1 MKKADHTY
9 KSLVVDILSKSFDD
23 NQSINYIVK
32 QDSKRKERIE
42 GLMEYCFKVCLAKG
56 QIFISDNDKSCALI
70 LHPEKKMG
78 AIKEMLLEL
87 KLAISSIGVIRSFK
101 VLKREKLIKQNQPK
115 EPFYYL
121 WFIGVAPDAQGKGIG
136 SALIEEVFQKYNEE
150 TRPFYLETSVVKNLS
165 WYEKYGFKLFKELDL
180 GHKLYLMLR
189 PKR

>member
-9 KSLVVDILSKSFDD
+9 KSLIVDILSKSFGD
-23 NQSINYIVK
+23 NKSINYLVK
-32 QDSKRKERIE
+32 QDSKRKKRIE
-42 GLMEYCFKVCLAKG
+42 GLMQYCFDICLVKG
-56 QIFISDNDKSCALI
+56 QIFISDDENACALI
-70 LHPEKKMG
+70 LHPERKIG
-78 AIKEMLLEL
+78 TIKEMLLEL
-87 KLAISSIGVIRSFK
+87 KLAINCIGLSRSYK

-121 WFIGVAPDAQGKGIG
+121 WFIGVAPEAQGKGIG
-136 SALIEEVFQKYNEE
+136 SALIEEVFIKYNEE

-165 WYEKYGFKLFKELDL
+165 WYEKYGFKIFKELDL

>member
-1 MKKADHTY
+1 
-9 KSLVVDILSKSFDD
+9 
-23 NQSINYIVK
+23 
-32 QDSKRKERIE
+32 
-42 GLMEYCFKVCLAKG
+42 AKG

-87 KLAISSIGVIRSFK
+87 KLAINSIGVIRSFK

-136 SALIEEVFQKYNEE
+136 SALIEEVFQKYNKG
-150 TRPFYLETSVVKNLS
+150 TRLFYLETSVVKNLS
-165 WYEKYGFKLFKELDL
+165 WYEKYGFKIFKELDL

>member
-9 KSLVVDILSKSFDD
+9 KSLVVDILSRSFDD

-87 KLAISSIGVIRSFK
+87 KLAINGIGVIRSFK

-121 WFIGVAPDAQGKGIG
+121 WLIGVAPDTQGKGIG
-136 SALIEEVFQKYNEE
+136 SALIEEVFQKYNKG
-150 TRPFYLETSVVKNLS
+150 TRPFYLETSVVKNIS
-165 WYEKYGFKLFKELDL
+165 WYEKYGFKIYKELDL
-180 GHKLYLMLR
+180 RYKLYIMLR
-189 PKR
+189 PKL

>member
-23 NQSINYIVK
+23 NLSINYIVK

-87 KLAISSIGVIRSFK
+87 KLAFSIIGLTRSFK

-136 SALIEEVFQKYNEE
+136 SALI
-150 TRPFYLETSVVKNLS
+150 
-165 WYEKYGFKLFKELDL
+165 G
-180 GHKLYLMLR
+180 
-189 PKR
+189 